1 MAQRATI
8 VVDTNVLLNLAT
20 PVVDGRPR
28 APTGEDPLKAVLTAY
43 DVQVPSLVIGEVT
56 EAARSDDL
64 LGTAASAVLAAADHL
79 TTHDVDDGADG
90 PTIGGL
96 DAGESRAIRL
106 ANVLDAAML
115 VTDEFNGTNYVV
127 IGTAL
132 DDGDA
137 LFTTPH
143 VLCALADHGVLN
155 DRYVDTALSYYVET
169 KSWDENYVAQLR
181 DRYLDT

>member
-56 EAARSDDL
+56 EAAQSDDL
-64 LGTAASAVLAAADHL
+64 LAAAATAVLAAADHL
-79 TTHDVDDGADG
+79 TAHDVDDGADG

-106 ANVLDAAML
+106 ANALDAAML
-115 VTDEFNGTNYVV
+115 VTDEFDGANYVV
-127 IGTAL
+127 VATML
-132 DDGDA
+132 DDGDS
-137 LFTTPH
+137 LYTTPH
-143 VLCALADHGVLN
+143 VLCALAEHGVLD
-155 DRYVDTALSYYVET
+155 DRYVHAALSYYVDT
-169 KSWDENYVAQLR
+169 KSWDEGYVDLLR
-181 DRYLDT
+181 ARYLDG